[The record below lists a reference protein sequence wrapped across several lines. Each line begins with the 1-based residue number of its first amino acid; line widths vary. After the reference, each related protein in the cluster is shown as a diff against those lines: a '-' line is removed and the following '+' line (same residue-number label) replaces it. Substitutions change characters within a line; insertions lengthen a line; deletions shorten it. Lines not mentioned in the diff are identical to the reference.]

1 MIYIHYILKSFQV
14 FIIYF
19 FLGTFID
26 SYFKKLENQTPNIP
40 YIIFSLLQLF
50 TLISLTFI
58 LHKMQFLHS
67 YFENYSPTL
76 LFSSF
81 LIGLQ
86 SNMINNFKNYFNITS

>member
-1 MIYIHYILKSFQV
+1 MHYIHYIIKSFGV
-14 FIIYF
+14 FILYF

-26 SYFKKLENQTPNIP
+26 SYFKNLENRYSNIAP
-40 YIIFSLLQLF
+40 IIFSTLQLF
-50 TLISLTFI
+50 SLINITYF

-86 SNMINNFKNYFNITS
+86 SNMINNFRNYFKD